1 VRLLRRA
8 LLVVFSIVVTAWL
21 AASAALA
28 IGLPFGWRMSN
39 WPLSVPGFAAMSPE
53 GVVLRWTP
61 MDWRGLRVTGQNFTP
76 RGSRLGPIR
85 ALDAEL
91 ALRGP
96 PGLDGTAW
104 RQAGGH
110 VEVVGLSI
118 LWGPLRFSGAGE
130 LRPTEDGAM
139 RGPLR
144 GRLEGLDGA
153 MAILLRSATLG
164 TATRVQGEVE
174 LPLSLLRDGS
184 IMLGPLLIASWR

>member
-1 VRLLRRA
+1 VRLLRRI
-8 LLVVFSIVVTAWL
+8 LLVVLAISVTGWL

-28 IGLPFGWRMSN
+28 VWLPPGWRMSN

-61 MDWRGLRVTGQNFTP
+61 MEWRGLRVTGQNFTP
-76 RGSRLGPIR
+76 RGSRLGPIN
-85 ALDAEL
+85 ALDVEL

-118 LWGPLRFSGAGE
+118 LWGPLRFSGAGV

-153 MAILLRSATLG
+153 MAILSRSGVVG

-174 LPLSLLRDGS
+174 LPLALLRDGS
-184 IMLGPLLIASWR
+184 ILLGPLLIASWR